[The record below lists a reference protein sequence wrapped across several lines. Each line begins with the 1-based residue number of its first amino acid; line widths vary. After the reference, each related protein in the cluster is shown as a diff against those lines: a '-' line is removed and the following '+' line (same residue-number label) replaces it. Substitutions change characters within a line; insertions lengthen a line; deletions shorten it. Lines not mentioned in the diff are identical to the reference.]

1 MLKSHNIYFYA
12 TILLV
17 AFPLLGQK
25 FVPILIAIWFLTIV
39 VLRILK
45 HKETPLPKTSKLL
58 IQSSL
63 FIVMLI
69 WTLTIDRTK
78 EGLHLLERSLSL
90 IIFPVG
96 FYFNPIQL
104 TNKQL
109 NRIKLT
115 FVFSS
120 ALIVLICSV
129 LSYNKLLILV
139 GEGQP
144 FNSIF
149 EFIKKSEF
157 EYHFRTNFEHFSGLH
172 PTYASMYLGVSILFL
187 LEMFFD
193 SETSLSIKR
202 KLILISTSIVL
213 LILMAGLASRTPL
226 LAILMVTSLFIFAKI
241 KKKIY
246 AFYVLL
252 FMLILSSVLI
262 ITVPTLSK
270 RISEI
275 SLSNTTIPTTKGED
289 DSFNLRAG
297 ILHCTLN
304 LIKENWLIGV
314 GPGKVQSKL
323 DECYNNIAPSTY
335 KDRGFNTHN
344 QFFGYWASMGIVGL
358 AALMLILIATAKK
371 GISDQQIA
379 LTFVCLY
386 FAICFLTEN
395 VLIRQQGVVFV
406 AFFLNLNYFKKN
418 NLLPPYVSTP

>member
-25 FVPILIAIWFLTIV
+25 SVPIFISLWLLTIIV
-39 VLRILK
+39 FRILK

-69 WTLTIDRTK
+69 WTLTIDQTK
-78 EGLHLLERSLSL
+78 EGFFLLERSLSL
-90 IIFPVG
+90 IIFPLG
-96 FYFNPIQL
+96 FYLNPIQL

-109 NRIKLT
+109 NAIKLT
-115 FVFSS
+115 FVLSS
-120 ALIVLICSV
+120 TLIVLICSL
-129 LSYNKLLILV
+129 LSFNKLLIFV

-226 LAILMVTSLFIFAKI
+226 LAILVVTSLFIFAKF

-246 AFYVLL
+246 AFYALL

-275 SLSNTTIPTTKGED
+275 SFSNTSIPTTKGED

-304 LIKENWLIGV
+304 LIKDNWLIGV
-314 GPGKVQSKL
+314 GPGKVQNEL
-323 DECYNNIAPSTY
+323 DECYNNIAPETY

-344 QFFGYWASMGIVGL
+344 QFLGYWAGMGIIGL
-358 AALMLILIATAKK
+358 AALILILIATAKK
-371 GISDQQIA
+371 GISDQQLV
-379 LTFVCLY
+379 LTFLSL
-386 FAICFLTEN
+386 FFTICFLTEN

-406 AFFLNLNYFKKN
+406 AFFMNLFYFKNFKSKYN
-418 NLLPPYVSTP
+418 N